1 MTQINDNLSGIMT
14 NINLRHP
21 RNPRLKFI
29 HDTPSFLLD
38 IVPYLINA
46 ITSTSTRTSLGRVF
60 AATHERAG
68 LLVNDSP

>member
-1 MTQINDNLSGIMT
+1 MT

-38 IVPYLINA
+38 IVPQLMQSVPPFILLFPSFPLI
-46 ITSTSTRTSLGRVF
+46 SPQRVSK
-60 AATHERAG
+60 
-68 LLVNDSP
+68 N